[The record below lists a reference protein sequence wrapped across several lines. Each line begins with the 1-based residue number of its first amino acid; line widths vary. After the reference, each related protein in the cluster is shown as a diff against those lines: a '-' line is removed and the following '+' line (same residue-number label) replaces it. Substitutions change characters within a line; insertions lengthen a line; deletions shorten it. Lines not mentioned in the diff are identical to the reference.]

1 MALSIDLMAL
11 DVAQVQPKYFNK
23 CLTIKT
29 ITVSVQNAEFY
40 LLIQTLIRILEK
52 CNVSLNY
59 IALFDPL
66 KQ

>member
-1 MALSIDLMAL
+1 MALSIDLTAL
-11 DVAQVQPKYFNK
+11 DVAQVQPKYFK

-66 KQ
+66 KL